1 VAPLP
6 AIEVQLEET
15 PGLVLARDV
24 VAPAD
29 LPRWDNSSMDGY
41 AVRWADVALASAQA
55 PVSLAVLADL
65 PAGSSARPV
74 LGPGSAARI
83 MTGAMLPVGADA
95 VVPVEHTDAG
105 LERVLVSQAPEPGA
119 YIRRAGGDV
128 RAGTTILTAGTV
140 LGPVHVAAAA
150 AAGCDHLPVHRRP
163 RVAVLSTGSELV
175 EPGTELELG
184 QIPDSNSF
192 LLAAAVRECGG
203 EAVRIGVVPDVAASL
218 RAVFDE
224 LDGTVDLVITSG
236 GVSKGAYDVV
246 KEVLEPEP
254 GMSFVEVAMQ
264 PGKPQGI
271 GRLAHGTPV
280 FALPGNP
287 VSVLVSFEVFVR
299 AAVLR
304 LCGRTDIDRHHYTG
318 VVMDG
323 WRNRTG
329 RTQFMPIT
337 FESEESAMQCRIRS
351 AGPGGSESHLVA
363 SLARAEG
370 LAVVEAGVEVVRS
383 GDRLPVTRL
392 DR

>member
-1 VAPLP
+1 MAPLP
-6 AIEVQLEET
+6 PLEIRLEEA
-15 PGLVLARDV
+15 PGRVLARDV
-24 VAPAD
+24 VAPAE

-41 AVRWADVALASAQA
+41 AVRREDVATASADA

-83 MTGAMLPVGADA
+83 MTGAMLPEGADA

-105 LERVLVSQAPEPGA
+105 LALVLVSRAPEPGA

-140 LGPVHVAAAA
+140 LGPVQVAAAA

-175 EPGTELELG
+175 EPGARLELG

-203 EAVRIGVVPDVAASL
+203 EAIRIGVVPDVAASL
-218 RAVFDE
+218 RAVFEE

-304 LCGRTDIDRHHYTG
+304 LGGRADIDRHQYTG
-318 VVMDG
+318 VVVDG

-329 RTQFMPIT
+329 RTQYMPVT
-337 FESEESAMQCRIRS
+337 FESEESAVECRIRS

-370 LAVVEAGVEVVRS
+370 LAVVEAGVEVVRP